1 MPLVRLDTKNLHFEI
16 SPEMGASI
24 TKFQDKKTGVDIF
37 RPFPKDKKIIKK
49 NCYFSG
55 YFATVPYFGAIH
67 KKCFF
72 YKNKYISL
80 KKTHSLEPDTI
91 HGEGWVNKWKVF
103 KKTNSSVELLFK
115 HNGKKS
121 FPHKYQVI
129 QKFKLIKNSLIIS
142 IKIKNLDKYSFDCG
156 IGFHPWFFINKYSK
170 VYSNSFL
177 YIKNSQKNFDKR
189 VLTKKKF
196 LDLNKYKIDETFL
209 KWSGSSRVQINK
221 NTFLIINN
229 IKNVDNLHIYSPI
242 KEDFFCIEPV
252 TNIRDSFYFKKFSK
266 IRHGLKKIEKGKEFE
281 AAIEFKLNP

>member
-1 MPLVRLDTKNLHFEI
+1 MFE
-16 SPEMGASI
+16 
-24 TKFQDKKTGVDIF
+24 Q
-37 RPFPKDKKIIKK
+37 
-49 NCYFSG
+49 
-55 YFATVPYFGAIH
+55 
-67 KKCFF
+67 
-72 YKNKYISL
+72 
-80 KKTHSLEPDTI
+80 
-91 HGEGWVNKWKVF
+91 
-103 KKTNSSVELLFK
+103 
-115 HNGKKS
+115 
-121 FPHKYQVI
+121 
-129 QKFKLIKNSLIIS
+129 
-142 IKIKNLDKYSFDCG
+142 
-156 IGFHPWFFINKYSK
+156 
-170 VYSNSFL
+170 
-177 YIKNSQKNFDKR
+177 QKNFDKR